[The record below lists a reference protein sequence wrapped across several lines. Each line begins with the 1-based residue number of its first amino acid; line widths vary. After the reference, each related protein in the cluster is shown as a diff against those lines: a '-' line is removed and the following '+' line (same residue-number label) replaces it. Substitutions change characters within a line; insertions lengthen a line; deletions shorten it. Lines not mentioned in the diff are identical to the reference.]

1 MFTVSMQHLMQK
13 EGFHRHTNMGRLKG
27 QNIWKCYMRCG
38 RIRGIR
44 VPAMAPA
51 LLITRQQRFTIRPM
65 LNNNTLGAC
74 YGKAKQKS
82 NNAFYIFHFFAS
94 LFSLLDC
101 ATFIRTS
108 SARITTNISVESANI
123 SGFTLFFV
131 REKI

>member
-1 MFTVSMQHLMQK
+1 
-13 EGFHRHTNMGRLKG
+13 MGRLKG

-74 YGKAKQKS
+74 YGKAKQKGIGGKS
-82 NNAFYIFHFFAS
+82 GAEIS
-94 LFSLLDC
+94 LQQKEKGARAAAKRAIKLL
-101 ATFIRTS
+101 FIPTII
-108 SARITTNISVESANI
+108 RITE
-123 SGFTLFFV
+123 FFIIWGSLSL
-131 REKI
+131 RATICGYM

>member
-1 MFTVSMQHLMQK
+1 MFTVSMQRLMQK

-38 RIRGIR
+38 KIRGIR

-74 YGKAKQKS
+74 YGKAKQKGMAVFAAGGGVPWPVHGLS
-82 NNAFYIFHFFAS
+82 AYRCVRIF
-94 LFSLLDC
+94 
-101 ATFIRTS
+101 I
-108 SARITTNISVESANI
+108 
-123 SGFTLFFV
+123 
-131 REKI
+131 